1 MFRRLLVLWG
11 TVSLGACGGATAPLD
26 MPAPRDASAPT
37 PDATSGVGGSP
48 FTVTDA
54 AATGGGGF
62 ADVSADAAPPADVIR
77 GPVPINRI
85 GVDGAPYFLNGINLA
100 WNNWSSDLSA
110 YDDAVF
116 TDVFTNLEQA
126 GGNAL
131 RLWIHIDGSQ
141 TPVWDAQGMPTGM
154 PYGSEENLTALLD
167 NAASHHV
174 KVLLALWSFD
184 LITSTHTKVVTD
196 AAATHAYADLVL
208 PGLVTAA
215 MGNAGLL
222 GWEICNEPQFMT
234 EGYVGTGLPKSDV
247 LRFHAIQAAAIH
259 RIDPSA
265 LVTTGDMI
273 EEISPTLAGTNHY
286 SDAALAA
293 AAGNDPLARFD
304 FYEMHNY
311 GMRTRPKNPW
321 QHDASFYGL
330 DKPLI
335 IGEFEAA
342 GVSGW
347 SPSKMYLYALD
358 HGYAGALSWAYL
370 DNRADH
376 SGTFADAKPGIAA
389 VFAQVPDA
397 IRP

>member
-1 MFRRLLVLWG
+1 LIAGGTAPGYAFLMLRRFLALWAA
-11 TVSLGACGGATAPLD
+11 VSLGACGGSSVAEGAVETD
-26 MPAPRDASAPT
+26 EASAVL
-37 PDATSGVGGSP
+37 D
-48 FTVTDA
+48 
-54 AATGGGGF
+54 AATGGGGSVG
-62 ADVSADAAPPADVIR
+62 AQTDAMRSTDVVR

-85 GVDGAPYFLNGINLA
+85 GFDGVPYFLNGINLA
-100 WNNWSSDLSA
+100 WNIWSNDLQL

-116 TDVFTNLEQA
+116 TDVFKNLEQA

-141 TPVWDAQGMPTGM
+141 SPTWDGLGMPTGM
-154 PYGSEENLTALLD
+154 PYGSEEGLAMLLD

-174 KVLLALWSFD
+174 KVLLSLWSFD
-184 LITSTHTKVVTD
+184 LITSSHTKVVTD
-196 AAATHAYADLVL
+196 AVTTHAYADQALPSLVNVAR
-208 PGLVTAA
+208 GH
-215 MGNAGLL
+215 AGLL

-234 EGYVGTGLPKSDV
+234 EGYVDGGFAKSDV

-273 EEISPTLAGTNHY
+273 EEISPTLAGANHY

-304 FYEMHNY
+304 FYEIHHY
-311 GMRTRPKNPW
+311 GMRTQPKNPW

-330 DKPLI
+330 PKPLL

-347 SPSKMYLYALD
+347 SASKMYLYALD

-389 VFAQVPDA
+389 VFAQAPTAV
-397 IRP
+397 RP